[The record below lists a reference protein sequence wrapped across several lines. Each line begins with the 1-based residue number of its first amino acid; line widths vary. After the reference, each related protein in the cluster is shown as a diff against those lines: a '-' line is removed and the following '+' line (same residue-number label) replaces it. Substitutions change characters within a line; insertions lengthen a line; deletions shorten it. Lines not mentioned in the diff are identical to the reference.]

1 MNHAFQFLVAVSLPC
16 ATVLVIFGM
25 RYVSAVRQAR
35 ARLAQDGAYRD
46 LAEKAVTLE
55 SQVTALMSALQ
66 AEMAAIGVR
75 LAAVEKILKDV
86 E

>member
-1 MNHAFQFLVAVSLPC
+1 
-16 ATVLVIFGM
+16 
-25 RYVSAVRQAR
+25 
-35 ARLAQDGAYRD
+35 
-46 LAEKAVTLE
+46 
-55 SQVTALMSALQ
+55 VTALMSALQ